1 MTNSGYLGTIIG
13 YLGQPGIQPSSAKSE
28 LLLATCFVIQP
39 FDGGKF
45 DKRFDDIL
53 VPAIRD
59 AGLEAYRVD
68 RDPTVSIPIEQI
80 ESGIESCRACLADI
94 STDNPNVWFE
104 LGYAIASQKEVVLI
118 CSRERT
124 SKFPF
129 DVQPRTIIRYTT
141 ESPRDFV
148 TLQELISKRLQAMLS
163 KETQLSS
170 IKDMSPMS
178 SIHGLEQYE
187 LATLIAVAQQSPDTN
202 DGVTCHVL
210 QQDMDKA
217 GFTRIATTLGVRG
230 LIAKRM
236 LETLDG
242 QDYYRSTTYTVYRV
256 TPLGI
261 DWLLQNTGQ
270 IKLQVERSSV
280 LDDMPF

>member
-1 MTNSGYLGTIIG
+1 
-13 YLGQPGIQPSSAKSE
+13 
-28 LLLATCFVIQP
+28 
-39 FDGGKF
+39 
-45 DKRFDDIL
+45 
-53 VPAIRD
+53 
-59 AGLEAYRVD
+59 
-68 RDPTVSIPIEQI
+68 
-80 ESGIESCRACLADI
+80 
-94 STDNPNVWFE
+94 
-104 LGYAIASQKEVVLI
+104 
-118 CSRERT
+118 
-124 SKFPF
+124 
-129 DVQPRTIIRYTT
+129 
-141 ESPRDFV
+141 
-148 TLQELISKRLQAMLS
+148 MLS

-178 SIHGLEQYE
+178 SIHGLEHYE

-202 DGVTCHVL
+202 DCVTCHVL

-242 QDYYRSTTYTVYRV
+242 QDYYHSTYTAYRV

-270 IKLQVERSSV
+270 IKLQVERTSV